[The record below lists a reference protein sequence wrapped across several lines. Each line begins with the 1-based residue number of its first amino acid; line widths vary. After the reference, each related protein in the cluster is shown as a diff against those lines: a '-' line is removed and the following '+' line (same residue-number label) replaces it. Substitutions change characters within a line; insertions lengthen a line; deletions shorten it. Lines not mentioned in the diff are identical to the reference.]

1 VLVGLQTVEA
11 KQQERIWRS
20 RAATAEATLQQMQQD
35 MAEIV
40 ADMKRQHEAALQAT
54 QQRMQQLEAREA
66 ELLRLMEGKE
76 AAVKELAAKHS
87 DTCKDRDAQASN
99 PPPAHAHLTPEIMR
113 HFSIAATAY
122 RPGAVMRRA
131 LPAWVYTRVDSGP
144 VSACL

>member
-1 VLVGLQTVEA
+1 MQTVEA

-20 RAATAEATLQQMQQD
+20 RASTAEATLQQMQQD

-87 DTCKDRDAQASN
+87 ETCKDRDIQVCRPHLPDVWDISPYPFHVAVACK
-99 PPPAHAHLTPEIMR
+99 PA
-113 HFSIAATAY
+113 
-122 RPGAVMRRA
+122 AVLSLRSSQS
-131 LPAWVYTRVDSGP
+131 VNSKG
-144 VSACL
+144 